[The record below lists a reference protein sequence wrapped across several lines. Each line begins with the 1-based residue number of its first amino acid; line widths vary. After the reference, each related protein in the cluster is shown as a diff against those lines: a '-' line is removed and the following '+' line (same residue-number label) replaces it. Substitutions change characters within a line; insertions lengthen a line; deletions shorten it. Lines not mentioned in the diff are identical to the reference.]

1 MLFDMKN
8 LLVILIGIICLC
20 ASSCGGHKVI
30 TVDVPKVSKEYVYK
44 TDTLIKEDSIYIF
57 NDRFIKNDTIFITK
71 FQDRFKYV
79 YKNRVDTLIKVDTIT
94 IVNTEQIKSLSDEN
108 EELKNVN
115 YFYCKIGMMMLII
128 IGFMALYN
136 FIKRI

>member
-1 MLFDMKN
+1 MKRFVFILMLAFI
-8 LLVILIGIICLC
+8 V
-20 ASSCGGHKVI
+20 CGCRSTKVVE
-30 TVDVPKVSKEYVYK
+30 VDVPKIEKEYIVK
-44 TDTLIKEDSIYIF
+44 SDTVRQIDSIYIS
-57 NDRFIKNDTIFITK
+57 NDRYIVNDTVYVTK

-94 IVNTEQIKSLSDEN
+94 IVNTEQIKNLSDEN
-108 EELKNVN
+108 EALKNVN
-115 YFYCKIGMMMLII
+115 YFYRKIGLMMLII

>member
-1 MLFDMKN
+1 MLAFI
-8 LLVILIGIICLC
+8 V
-20 ASSCGGHKVI
+20 CGCRSTKVVE
-30 TVDVPKVSKEYVYK
+30 VDVPKIEKEYIVK
-44 TDTLIKEDSIYIF
+44 SDTVRQIDSIYIS
-57 NDRFIKNDTIFITK
+57 NDRYIVNDTVYVTK

-94 IVNTEQIKSLSDEN
+94 IVNTEQIKNLSDEN
-108 EELKNVN
+108 EALKNVN
-115 YFYCKIGMMMLII
+115 YFYRKIGLMMLII